1 MEIGSSDH
9 LSGDSFARKITFFGA
24 VGLLILLP
32 IINPETYLEIYTF
45 VPDGIFVTLRVAIG
59 SIILSIFIGISAGV
73 ARAWNPVL
81 NKIISL
87 YVEIVR
93 GIPLLVQLIY
103 VYFVLGKLLRIF
115 GFGREGLAIFAMS
128 FCYGAYMAEIVRAGL
143 MSVSKGQIEAAM
155 ALGMNKFQIYRL
167 VIIPQAIKIIIPPF
181 GNEFIALLKDSA
193 LVSIIAV
200 TDLMRRAREYAART
214 FDYFEAYTVAALV
227 YLLMTLFFSAVV
239 SSLERYLSME
249 SKRKRISNKHSHEVK
264 KQL

>member
-9 LSGDSFARKITFFGA
+9 LSSDRFARRTAFFGV

-32 IINPETYLEIYTF
+32 IINPDTYLEIYTF
-45 VPDGIFVTLRVAIG
+45 VPDGIFVTLRVALG
-59 SIILSIFIGISAGV
+59 SIILSIIIGIVAGV
-73 ARAWNPVL
+73 ARAWNPML
-81 NKIISL
+81 NKIVSL
-87 YVEIVR
+87 YVEIIR

-103 VYFVLGKLLRIF
+103 VYFVLGKPLRF
-115 GFGREGLAIFAMS
+115 VGFGREGIAILAMS

-143 MSVSKGQIEAAM
+143 MSVSKGQIEASM

-227 YLLMTLFFSAVV
+227 YLLMTLFFSTVI
-239 SSLERYLSME
+239 SFLEKYLSTE
-249 SKRKRISNKHSHEVK
+249 SKRRRILDKSD
-264 KQL
+264 QDQ